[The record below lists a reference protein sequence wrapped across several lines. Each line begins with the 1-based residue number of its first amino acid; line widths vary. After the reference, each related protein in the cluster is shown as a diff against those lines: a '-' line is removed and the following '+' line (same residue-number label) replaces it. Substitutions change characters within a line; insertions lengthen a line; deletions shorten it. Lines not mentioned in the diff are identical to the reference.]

1 MNNRVEVPGCVSR
14 RAASKGGTRRDSRTP
29 ASGRFGARTRVAFQR
44 VLTGAVLVSAG
55 AALAQYENPSWL
67 TDRQRERHGIPI
79 PGAESAQEALPE
91 VPQCSDTT
99 AAESEPLADALSRWA
114 DALQAGL
121 AVDDGGQVLE
131 SVYWPEQLRLLR
143 RAALVLGCDASV
155 GRVAAE
161 SADTVDSDADLD
173 MDGLPRRRSLREE
186 NLASRLEFD
195 ANTADLILP
204 QILRYAPELDDAT
217 LYDIALAIARACR
230 QHDVDPTLVCALIE
244 VESEYDPHATSS
256 CGAKGLMQ
264 LMAAICRAFGV
275 TDPYDVRQNVNAG
288 VAYLAAAIEAE
299 GGDEI
304 AGLARYNGG
313 PRKPAQ
319 SWAYAE
325 RVKLVRGGVPR

>member
-44 VLTGAVLVSAG
+44 VLIGAVLVSAG

-131 SVYWPEQLRLLR
+131 SVYWPEQLALLR
-143 RAALVLGCDASV
+143 RAAVVVGTEERIDAMGSAHDPESSETEPAPTLAGLLGEPSTCEQLLAFTTDAQT
-155 GRVAAE
+155 VAAE
-161 SADTVDSDADLD
+161 IMRQCPGAQAEHVRVVAQEFARLRVVEPSHPAVRQRYRFLTILCRESKCSPTAMGRDGDAGLFQFIPSTCRWLGLDYAKMHSARTEDIRYQCRAGFRLLGMKPGGYWSQWHADLGR
-173 MDGLPRRRSLREE
+173 DGRDGE
-186 NLASRLEFD
+186 
-195 ANTADLILP
+195 T
-204 QILRYAPELDDAT
+204 
-217 LYDIALAIARACR
+217 
-230 QHDVDPTLVCALIE
+230 
-244 VESEYDPHATSS
+244 
-256 CGAKGLMQ
+256 G
-264 LMAAICRAFGV
+264 
-275 TDPYDVRQNVNAG
+275 
-288 VAYLAAAIEAE
+288 
-299 GGDEI
+299 
-304 AGLARYNGG
+304 
-313 PRKPAQ
+313 
-319 SWAYAE
+319 
-325 RVKLVRGGVPR
+325 